1 MEYKVMKTLK
11 TIKINFRK
19 CKGPQTMLTGIKR
32 VNRPESCEIKI
43 NLVCPVCSVI
53 IKDSITGMVLYNIL
67 KEEYKLLKCYHYQE
81 SICNSCEYE
90 DVQYESWKEGYDPSR
105 GS

>member
-1 MEYKVMKTLK
+1 MKTLK

-43 NLVCPVCSVI
+43 NLVCQACSSVI
-53 IKDSITGMVLYNIL
+53 LVLYN
-67 KEEYKLLKCYHYQE
+67 EEYKLSKCHHYQD
-81 SICNSCEYE
+81 SICNPCEYE
-90 DVQYESWKEGYDPSR
+90 DVQYESWKESYDPSR
-105 GS
+105 GN